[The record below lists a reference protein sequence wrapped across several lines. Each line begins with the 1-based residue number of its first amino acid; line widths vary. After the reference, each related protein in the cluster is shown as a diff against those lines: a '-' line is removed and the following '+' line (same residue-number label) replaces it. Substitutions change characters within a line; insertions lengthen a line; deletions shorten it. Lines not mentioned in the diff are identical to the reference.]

1 MDGRGEADDT
11 RRDENDGDDTMD
23 ASPPASAEAIQR
35 ANGVIKKAG
44 TEGLP
49 SRASYKAI
57 CRTNSIQGT
66 LTRYPSVKVDISER
80 KF

>member
-11 RRDENDGDDTMD
+11 RRDENEGDDTMGT
-23 ASPPASAEAIQR
+23 SRPASAEAIQG

-57 CRTNSIQGT
+57 CRTHSIQGA
-66 LTRYPSVKVDISER
+66 LTRYPSVKVDI
-80 KF
+80 